1 MLNVPSLDLTPG
13 GAHTIK
19 RILEK
24 ITFCLE
30 EYYSIDN
37 ALSLDSTLQQAQSIS
52 SISRSKTNCKRY
64 TSFEGELDHLGEP

>member
-1 MLNVPSLDLTPG
+1 MLDAPSLNLTPE

-30 EYYSIDN
+30 ECYSIDN
-37 ALSLDSTLQQAQSIS
+37 ALSLDSTLQQAQTIS
-52 SISRSKTNCKRY
+52 SISRAKSNCKRY
-64 TSFEGELDHLGEP
+64 TSFD